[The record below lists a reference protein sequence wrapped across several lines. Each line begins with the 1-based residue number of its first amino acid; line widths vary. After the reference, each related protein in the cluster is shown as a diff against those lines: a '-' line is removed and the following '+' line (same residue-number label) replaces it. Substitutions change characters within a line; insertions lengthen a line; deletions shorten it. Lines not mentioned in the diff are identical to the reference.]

1 MHVTAYQAADFFCWT
16 AALAWAVMWL
26 FGRARHFRNVVLAW
40 AAFWAVAAI
49 PQWREALSG
58 FTHSLTDLTILSAAA
73 VVLGAMFYLE
83 VLRRP
88 EQPTGGGLLSKLP
101 FIGKKMK
108 GGAGGLVGMKTL
120 PGNHH
125 HDIRT
130 SFTAV
135 GFGTVV
141 ALIWMSLKTLLSD
154 APKIAGQGLHAISK
168 AGGDVNSGHAASAM
182 TTGERRQ
189 IFAYA
194 GLAVVAALIA
204 KIKIRKHQRGG
215 GGGSKKGRKGG
226 QPAIGGGGGRGGPP
240 AIGM

>member
-1 MHVTAYQAADFFCWT
+1 MKVTAYQAADFFCWS
-16 AALAWAVMWL
+16 AALAWAAMWL
-26 FGRARHFRNVVLAW
+26 FGRLPRFRNVVLAW

-58 FTHSLTDLTILSAAA
+58 FTHSITDLTVLSAA
-73 VVLGAMFYLE
+73 VLVLGFCFYLE

-88 EQPTGGGLLSKLP
+88 EHPGGGGGWLSRLP
-101 FIGKKMK
+101 FIGKKAS
-108 GGAGGLVGMKTL
+108 GGVSAIGWKPA

-135 GFGTVV
+135 GFGTVA

-168 AGGDVNSGHAASAM
+168 AGGDMNSGHAASAM
-182 TTGERRQ
+182 STGERRQ

-194 GLAVVAALIA
+194 GLAIAVALIA

-215 GGGSKKGRKGG
+215 GGGGKKGRKGG
-226 QPAIGGGGGRGGPP
+226 QQAIGGGGGNGPR